1 MLELELTYLQQIKT
15 GLESLGF
22 KPEMHELTWFQDDY
36 GLKAGEH
43 GDDEDE
49 AGDEDEDEEDE
60 GSEADTED
68 EDDEE

>member
-1 MLELELTYLQQIKT
+1 MRELGLTYLQQIKT

-36 GLKAGEH
+36 GLKAGED
-43 GDDEDE
+43 GN
-49 AGDEDEDEEDE
+49 DEDEDEEEEDE
-60 GSEADTED
+60 GSEADTGD

>member
-1 MLELELTYLQQIKT
+1 MLELGLTYLQQIKT

-36 GLKAGEH
+36 GLKAGED
-43 GDDEDE
+43 GNDED
-49 AGDEDEDEEDE
+49 GDEDEEEEDE
-60 GSEADTED
+60 GSEADTGD